1 VDRSILGLHFFLEDG
16 REIDAALA
24 TDAAD
29 HTFQNLRQPI
39 EPLICEDVTFFEI
52 VFGARF
58 HQRLP
63 VFLRKSAYGHDWD
76 IGRDAVVFQ
85 AR

>member
-1 VDRSILGLHFFLEDG
+1 MPR
-16 REIDAALA
+16 
-24 TDAAD
+24 
-29 HTFQNLRQPI
+29 LRLMRQITPSRTCASRLS
-39 EPLICEDVTFFEI
+39 PFICEDVTFFEI